1 VPETTFKAYLSLINI
16 TNQNQLRFI
25 PKHHLVIFVSTL
37 TSHKTGSIENLLGK
51 NIRAFR
57 EALGLLQ
64 RQVAYHLD
72 IDSPMLSNI
81 E

>member
-1 VPETTFKAYLSLINI
+1 MPETTFKAYLSLINI

-37 TSHKTGSIENLLGK
+37 TSRKTRSMEYLLGK
-51 NIRAFR
+51 KIRALR
-57 EALGLLQ
+57 EAQGLLQ